1 MYDQITMPNGL
12 RIIAERIPH
21 FRSVSIGLWVKS
33 GSLYE
38 TEPEN
43 GVSHF
48 IEHML
53 FKGTE
58 RRTARQIAEEMDAV
72 GGSMNAFTSKECTC
86 FYAKVVD
93 EHLPMAMD
101 LIADIVRNSL
111 FTESDIA
118 REKGVVLEEIG
129 MAEDQPEDLVSELL
143 MEARLDGQALARPI
157 LGPAE
162 GLKAL
167 TREQILDYYARM
179 YRPENCVLSVAG
191 NYEWDKLLAMAEQA
205 YGTWQGTGA
214 PEPSCETVMPPAKV
228 VRREKDIEQI
238 HICLS
243 WPGVAQGT
251 REVFPVSI
259 LNTVFGGAM
268 SSRLFQRIREESG
281 MAYSVYSYP
290 ASYPDVGMLSV
301 YAGASID
308 NAPEVLRM
316 IREEVDDL
324 RENGLT
330 MEEFLP
336 AREQLKG
343 SYILGLETT
352 GSRMNSIGRRKLLLN
367 ETQTESEV
375 IEKLNAITLDEVNA
389 LARRLFSAD
398 CAVSLVGDGADTLD
412 VSMFCTNG

>member
-1 MYDQITMPNGL
+1 MYDEITMPNGL

-21 FRSVSIGLWVKS
+21 FRSVSIGLWVRS

-38 TEPEN
+38 TPDEN

-53 FKGTE
+53 FKGTQ

-111 FTESDIA
+111 FTDADIA

-157 LGPAE
+157 LGTVE
-162 GLKAL
+162 TLRAL
-167 TREQILDYYARM
+167 SREQILSYYRRM
-179 YRPENCVLSVAG
+179 YRPENCVLAVAG
-191 NYEWDKLLAMAEQA
+191 NYDWKNLLLLAEEA
-205 YGTWQGTGA
+205 YGSWQGTGEDA
-214 PEPSCETVMPPAKV
+214 PSCTTILPPAKV
-228 VRREKDIEQI
+228 IRREKDTEQI

-243 WPGVAQGT
+243 WPGVAQST
-251 REVFPVSI
+251 REIFPVSI
-259 LNTVFGGAM
+259 LNNVFGGAM

-316 IREEVDDL
+316 IREEADAL
-324 RENGLT
+324 RDHGLT
-330 MEEFLP
+330 MEEFIH

-352 GSRMNSIGRRKLLLN
+352 DSRMNSIGRRKLLRN

-375 IEKLNAITLDEVNA
+375 IDKLNSITLEEVNA
-389 LARRLFSAD
+389 LAKRLFSGD
-398 CAVSLVGDGADTLD
+398 CAVSLVGDGAATLD
-412 VSMFCTNG
+412 VSAFCTE

>member
-38 TEPEN
+38 TPQEN

-53 FKGTE
+53 FKGTKK
-58 RRTARQIAEEMDAV
+58 RTARQIAEEMDAV

-101 LIADIVRNSL
+101 IIADIARNSL

-157 LGPAE
+157 LGTADT
-162 GLKAL
+162 LRAL

-191 NYEWDKLLAMAEQA
+191 NYNWESLLNLAEEA
-205 YGTWQGTGA
+205 YGDWQGTGA
-214 PEPSCETVMPPAKV
+214 PEPFCTTVMPAAKV

-243 WPGVAQGT
+243 WPGVSQGT

-316 IREEVDDL
+316 IREEADDL
-324 RENGLT
+324 RDNGLT

-375 IEKLNAITLDEVNA
+375 IDKLNAITLDEVNA
-389 LARRLFSAD
+389 LAKQLLSGD

-412 VSMFCTNG
+412 VTMFCTNG

>member
-1 MYDQITMPNGL
+1 MYDEITMPNGL
-12 RIIAERIPH
+12 RVIAERIPH

-38 TEPEN
+38 TAEEN

-53 FKGTE
+53 FKGTK

-111 FTESDIA
+111 FTDTDIA

-129 MAEDQPEDLVSELL
+129 MAEDQPEDLASELL
-143 MEARLDGQALARPI
+143 MEARLSGQALARPI
-157 LGPAE
+157 LGTAE
-162 GLKAL
+162 TLKAL
-167 TREQILDYYARM
+167 SREQILSYYSRM
-179 YRPENCVLSVAG
+179 YRPENCVLAVAG
-191 NYEWDKLLAMAEQA
+191 NYDWNELLALTEKA
-205 YGTWQGTGA
+205 YGDWQGTG
-214 PEPSCETVMPPAKV
+214 EPSPSCATVMPAAKV

-243 WPGVAQGT
+243 WPGVTQNST
-251 REVFPVSI
+251 EVFPVAI

-290 ASYPDVGMLSV
+290 ASYPDVGMLCV

-308 NAPEVLRM
+308 NAPAVLRM
-316 IREEVDDL
+316 IREEVDSM

-367 ETQTESEV
+367 STQTESEV
-375 IEKLNAITLDEVNA
+375 IDRLNAITLEEVNA
-389 LARRLFSAD
+389 LAKRLFSGD

-412 VSMFCTNG
+412 VSTLCPAL

>member
-1 MYDQITMPNGL
+1 MYDEITMPNGL

-38 TEPEN
+38 TPEEN

-53 FKGTE
+53 FKGTAK
-58 RRTARQIAEEMDAV
+58 RTARQIAEEMDAV
-72 GGSMNAFTSKECTC
+72 GGSMNAFTAKECTC

-101 LIADIVRNSL
+101 LIADIAQNSL
-111 FTESDIA
+111 FTETDIE

-129 MAEDQPEDLVSELL
+129 MVEDQPEDLVSELL
-143 MEARLDGQALARPI
+143 MEARLGDQALARPI
-157 LGPAE
+157 LGTE
-162 GLKAL
+162 ETLMAL
-167 TREQILDYYARM
+167 TRENILSYYKRM
-179 YRPENCVLSVAG
+179 YRPENCVLAVAG
-191 NYEWDKLLAMAEQA
+191 NYDWENLQKLAQDA
-205 YGTWQGTGA
+205 YGSWTGTN
-214 PEPSCETVMPPAKV
+214 EPSPSCATVLPAATV

-238 HICLS
+238 HICLA
-243 WPGVAQGT
+243 WPGVATGT
-251 REVFPVSI
+251 KEIFPVSI

-290 ASYPDVGMLSV
+290 ASYPDVGMIGV
-301 YAGASID
+301 YAGASRE

-316 IREEVDDL
+316 IREEADSMRDK
-324 RENGLT
+324 GLT
-330 MEEFLP
+330 MEEFIP

-367 ETQTESEV
+367 STQTESDV
-375 IEKLNAITLDEVNA
+375 IDKLNAITLEEVNA
-389 LARRLFSAD
+389 LCKQLFSGD
-398 CAVSLVGDGADTLD
+398 CAVSLVGDGADSLD
-412 VSMFCTNG
+412 VSMFCKE